1 MSRRSPRNYDGS
13 DARRSRPSLKITC
26 SGTEEK
32 PHNETLCAHLAWKRD
47 DINPRDPRW
56 TPAGPVLREG
66 IGRTRFGQINQ
77 AGVVLAKCNYCGDW
91 RLLAR
96 DDVERLIQGL
106 DRPGV
111 SRLALRDVPG
121 RLSR

>member
-26 SGTEEK
+26 SGTEEQ
-32 PHNETLCAHLAWKRD
+32 PHNETLCAHLAWQRD
-47 DINPRDPRW
+47 GINPRDPRW

-66 IGRTRFGQINQ
+66 TGRTPFGRISRAGDVQ
-77 AGVVLAKCNYCGDW
+77 ARCSYCGEQ
-91 RLLAR
+91 RILTR
-96 DDVERLIQGL
+96 SDVERLIQGL

-111 SRLALRDVPG
+111 SCLGLRDVPG
-121 RLSR
+121 RLSP